1 MIIDHRSWSTIFV
14 VYVEMVISLIG
25 LASSIWN
32 RMFGCILDG
41 LCLPCFLYLRYD
53 LEVIDSLSYIKDW
66 LGNFSLVLLAHH
78 ASCIMLVIRLV
89 QTSFKNLFD
98 TIHGDRPVGQDSEE
112 LRVIKFSQP
121 ILFYDFYPIRLQLT
135 TTARFCK
142 RTSPSLSN
150 VYRQLPTLSSSPSSI
165 LNVEQTPSL
174 KYSLNFGLFLNI
186 HFLGLISGSLSH
198 YLSLI
203 WFFGSGPDRWIPS
216 QNFEYHRAWV
226 IQVPNLPWSG

>member
-1 MIIDHRSWSTIFV
+1 
-14 VYVEMVISLIG
+14 MVISLVG

-53 LEVIDSLSYIKDW
+53 LEVIDLVSYIKDW

-89 QTSFKNLFD
+89 QTSFKNLFGWW
-98 TIHGDRPVGQDSEE
+98 HGDKPVGQDSDSEE

-150 VYRQLPTLSSSPSSI
+150 VYRQLQTLSSSPSSI

-174 KYSLNFGLFLNI
+174 KYS
-186 HFLGLISGSLSH
+186 
-198 YLSLI
+198 
-203 WFFGSGPDRWIPS
+203 FF
-216 QNFEYHRAWV
+216 F
-226 IQVPNLPWSG
+226 